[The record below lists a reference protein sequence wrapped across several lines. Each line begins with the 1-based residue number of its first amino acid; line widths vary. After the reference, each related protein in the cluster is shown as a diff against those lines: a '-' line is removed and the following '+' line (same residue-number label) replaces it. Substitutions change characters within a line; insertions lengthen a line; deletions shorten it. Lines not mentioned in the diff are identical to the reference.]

1 MILRNT
7 EHNGI
12 QIFEIFIW
20 LSYYSGMVCQSY
32 VLMNMPTSSEVF
44 FPDIHPLDAI
54 CKDLNIESQVKVIVC
69 VQVKWNLSNLAD
81 TGIEIL

>member
-12 QIFEIFIW
+12 HANSQNFHLITDILLFMYG
-20 LSYYSGMVCQSY
+20 LSEL
-32 VLMNMPTSSEVF
+32 LMNMPTSSEVF

-54 CKDLNIESQVKVIVC
+54 CKDLNIESQVKVIVY
-69 VQVKWNLSNLAD
+69 VQVK
-81 TGIEIL
+81 